1 MYNMLYRQVFW
12 VQGVWAII
20 ACSLVMWAQAL
31 FMQEVAKRDSGS
43 SLIGSSLILVIGAF
57 FFLGIVFILYSVQFI
72 INPEFHVFKLMLEM
86 GG

>member
-43 SLIGSSLILVIGAF
+43 SLILVIGAF
-57 FFLGIVFILYSVQFI
+57 FFLGIAFILYSVQFI

>member
-43 SLIGSSLILVIGAF
+43 SLILVIGAF
-57 FFLGIVFILYSVQFI
+57 FFAGIAFILYSVQFI

>member
-12 VQGVWAII
+12 IQGVWAII
-20 ACSLVMWAQAL
+20 ACSLVMWAQVL

-43 SLIGSSLILVIGAF
+43 SLILVIGAF
-57 FFLGIVFILYSVQFI
+57 FFLGIAFILYSVQFI
-72 INPEFHVFKLMLEM
+72 INPEFYVFKLMLEM

>member
-1 MYNMLYRQVFW
+1 VYNMLYRQVFW

-43 SLIGSSLILVIGAF
+43 SLILVIGAF
-57 FFLGIVFILYSVQFI
+57 FFLGIAFILYSVQFI

>member
-43 SLIGSSLILVIGAF
+43 SLILVIGAF
-57 FFLGIVFILYSVQFI
+57 FFLGIAFILYSVQFI
-72 INPEFHVFKLMLEM
+72 INPEFYVFKLMLEM